1 MNTILK
7 IMLASILLF
16 SCKRNENLYY
26 DSDLEIVDLLH
37 QNNKTY
43 FIFDMV
49 IGSSLNWPEFAIC
62 KYNEDSSRVK
72 IFIKKYRVMLEKRE
86 PIENSNIKLFR
97 ELPEIVLNYN
107 DKSDSL
113 KKSMLYVI
121 ILPGSVKSV
130 KLQN

>member
-1 MNTILK
+1 
-7 IMLASILLF
+7 MLASILLF

-49 IGSSLNWPEFAIC
+49 IGSSLNWPESATY
-62 KYNEDSSRVK
+62 KYNGDSSQVK
-72 IFIKKYRVMLEKRE
+72 IFIKKYRIMLENRE
-86 PIENSNIKLFR
+86 PIESPDLKLIR
-97 ELPEIVLNYN
+97 DLPEIALTYV

-113 KKSMLYVI
+113 RKSMLYVI
-121 ILPGSVKSV
+121 VLPGLVKSV
-130 KLQN
+130 KLPN